1 LINQAYDILKE
12 KNLKITPQRNDIL
25 QILCNS
31 KGHHIDI
38 YTIYESVPVK
48 GKKKMGLA
56 TIYRT
61 METFEK
67 VGLVSRIT
75 MEKSPAQYELII
87 YDKSGHHH
95 LICLK
100 CGLVQEIS
108 DMLAGDFKARIQE
121 EKNFKVIGKPMKIY
135 GYCSKCRVE
144 AETQCSQKAE

>member
-12 KNLKITPQRNDIL
+12 KNLKITSQRNDIL

-38 YTIYESVPVK
+38 DTIYARVPIK
-48 GKKKMGLA
+48 DKKKMGLA

-61 METFEK
+61 MELFERI
-67 VGLVSRIT
+67 GLVSRIT
-75 MEKSPAQYELII
+75 MERSPAQYELTI

-108 DMLAGDFKARIQE
+108 DLIATEFKAQIEGEKDFK
-121 EKNFKVIGKPMKIY
+121 VTDKPMKIY
-135 GYCSKCRVE
+135 GYCSKCRE
-144 AETQCSQKAE
+144 EH